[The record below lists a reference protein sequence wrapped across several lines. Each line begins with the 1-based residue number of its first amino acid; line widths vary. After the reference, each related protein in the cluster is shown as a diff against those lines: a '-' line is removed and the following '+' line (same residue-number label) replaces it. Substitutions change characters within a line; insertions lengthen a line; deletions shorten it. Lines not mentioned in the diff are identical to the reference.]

1 MKLHTIN
8 TPDITDW
15 VDKLSQE
22 ELPMFAHTARK
33 IASLSSDSLTSVG
46 EMTQVILSDTAMTA
60 RVLRMAN
67 SAYYNPSSHRINTVS
82 RAIVLLGFDAVR
94 NIALSIS
101 MIDTML
107 SGVQHDRALEE
118 LARSFHAAIQAKELA
133 LAMEIEGAEE
143 IFIAALLHR
152 LGKMIFWCFPY
163 GYAYNL
169 DYEYSRSEDEDKAE
183 SAVLGFTLNDLTQN
197 LAEEWQLSSL
207 LQTALKDQENGD
219 KKVAAISKGYAMAL
233 ASEKGWR
240 SEEICHVLLQTSE
253 LLNIQVSEAADL
265 AYSSARKAIKTI
277 TDMGLEQVAY
287 LVATPPRKDQPL
299 ETESEVEEVDQHFQL
314 QMSIMRELT
323 IMMSDRFD
331 INTVLGTILE
341 GIYRSLQMDRAL
353 FALVDSQSKNLVGKY
368 ALGQKRDVLL
378 NGFRF
383 SLERQDPNLFAYIM
397 NNKEPFWFGRKNRS
411 RLSHLVTDSVKN
423 SIGMV
428 EFFAMPIRI
437 GGQYKGMIYADRKI
451 NGEPL
456 SEMRFQTF
464 RHFCEHANIAFQILR
479 SNSSN

>member
-8 TPDITDW
+8 TPGISDW

-33 IASLSSDSLTSVG
+33 IASLSSHSRTSVS

-67 SAYYNPSSHRINTVS
+67 SAYYNPSAQRINTVS

-133 LAMEIEGAEE
+133 VAMGIDGSEE

-169 DYEYSRSEDEDKAE
+169 DYEYSRSDDEDKAE
-183 SAVLGFTLNDLTQN
+183 SSVLGFTLNDLTQS
-197 LAEEWQLSSL
+197 LADEWQLSSL
-207 LQTALKDQENGD
+207 LQTALKDQKNGD
-219 KKVAAISKGYAMAL
+219 KKIAAITKGYSMAV

-240 SEEICHVLLQTSE
+240 SEEICQVLLQTSE

-277 TDMGLEQVAY
+277 TDMGLEQIAY

-299 ETESEVEEVDQHFQL
+299 ETEKEVEQLDPHFQL
-314 QMSIMRELT
+314 QMSIMRELA

-341 GIYRSLQMDRAL
+341 GIYRSLQMDRAM
-353 FALVDSQSKNLVGKY
+353 FALVDSQSKTLVGKY
-368 ALGQKRDVLL
+368 ALGQRRDVLL

-383 SLERQDPNLFAYIM
+383 SLDRQDPNLFAYIM
-397 NNKEPFWFGRKNRS
+397 NNKEPFWYGRKNRS

-423 SIGMV
+423 NIGMV

-456 SEMRFQTF
+456 SELSFQAF

-479 SNSSN
+479 NNSSN